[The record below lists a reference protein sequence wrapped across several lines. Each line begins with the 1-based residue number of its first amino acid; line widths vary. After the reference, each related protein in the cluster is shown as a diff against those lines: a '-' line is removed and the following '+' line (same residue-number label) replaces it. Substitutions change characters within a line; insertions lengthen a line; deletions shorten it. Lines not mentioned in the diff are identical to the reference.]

1 MQNIFAHIISI
12 GDEVLLGDTLDTN
25 TNFIANE
32 LNKISVQLN
41 EISVIHDDEQ
51 IIKDKINS
59 AAENAQIIITTG
71 GLGPTRDD
79 KTKYVIADLLN
90 EDLEINPLALNWVTE
105 YFKQILNRPLNKLT
119 RNQALLPKSSIPLE
133 NKTGTACGIWT
144 KYKNSIIINL
154 PGVPYEMKHLI
165 TTQVIP
171 KIKET
176 FNCNYRIHQYVKVHG
191 IPESDLAITLQDFED
206 SLPQHIKLAYLPH
219 NRKIKLRLTTT
230 GDNKETLESELKDL
244 ISNIRE
250 IIPNNIYSENADDVL
265 EKIKAICTDKN
276 ITIGTAESFTSGLLA
291 SSLTS
296 ISGSSSYF
304 KGGIVAYSPKIKA
317 DVLKV
322 DKDLIKTKGVVNEE
336 TALQMAIGTLN
347 TLNCDVAISSTGV
360 AGPNPDEFGNEV
372 GLAFIGIASKDKQEV
387 HKFFYP
393 NYSRADFTEKIA
405 DMALEKLMNFLANK
419 I

>member
-12 GDEVLLGDTLDTN
+12 GDEVLIGDTLDTN
-25 TNFIANE
+25 ANFIASE

-59 AAENAQIIITTG
+59 AAEKAQIIITTG

-90 EDLEINPLALNWVTE
+90 EELEINQTALHWVTE
-105 YFKQILNRPLNKLT
+105 YFKQILNRPLNELT
-119 RNQALLPKSSIPLE
+119 RNQALLPKSSEPLE

-144 KYKNSIIINL
+144 KYKDSIIINL

-176 FNCNYRIHQYVKVHG
+176 FNCSYRIHQYIRVHG
-191 IPESDLAITLQDFED
+191 IPESDLAITLQNFED

-219 NRKIKLRLTTT
+219 NRKIKLRLTAI
-230 GDNKETLESELKDL
+230 GNNKEVLESDLKDL
-244 ISNIRE
+244 ISNIRK
-250 IIPNNIYSENADDVL
+250 IIPDNIYSENTDDVL
-265 EKIKAICTDKN
+265 EKIKTLCDNKK
-276 ITIGTAESFTSGLLA
+276 ITLGTAESFTSGLLA
-291 SSLTS
+291 SNLTS

-317 DVLKV
+317 EVLKV

-336 TALQMAIGTLN
+336 TALQMAQGTLN
-347 TLNCDVAISSTGV
+347 VLNCDVAISSTGV

-372 GLAFIGIASKDKQEV
+372 GLAFVGIASKNKHEV
-387 HKFFYP
+387 YRFFYP
-393 NYSRADFTEKIA
+393 NYSRTDFTDKIA
-405 DMALEKLMNFLANK
+405 DMALEKLMNFLNGEV
-419 I
+419 